1 MDQILPWLLSAVGGA
16 VGGNL
21 AGLVGR
27 LKHLSP
33 ILKTLLGAVG
43 GVGGFKLA
51 ELTNLLPNMGAG
63 EQAGVGAGA
72 GALLTGLL
80 GSLMVKKPR
89 P

>member
-1 MDQILPWLLSAVGGA
+1 MDKILPWLLSAGGGA
-16 VGGNL
+16 LGGNL
-21 AGLVGR
+21 VGLLGR

-33 ILKTLLGAVG
+33 LLKTLLGALG

-72 GALLTGLL
+72 GALLTGVL
-80 GSLMVKKPR
+80 GNLMVRKPK
-89 P
+89 